1 MQPIPIGPRSVR
13 SQQDPSTPTIRR
25 TANCTAASP
34 SSFPSREKEGVRSQ
48 DRLACASV
56 SKRAAGGSNRRDAD
70 REKALQK
77 NKQPGNVPRKRLFE
91 LAFYHAFA
99 LEIVFR
105 LPGI

>member
-25 TANCTAASP
+25 TANRTAASP

-77 NKQPGNVPRKRLFE
+77 RTNNRGMFPGNVYLNSLFPTP
-91 LAFYHAFA
+91 
-99 LEIVFR
+99 
-105 LPGI
+105 LPLK